1 MNVLR
6 GQIQVEKYN
15 FELATGSSAAET
27 KVEVLINEV
36 VPTEEADKGILEEG
50 KMFRMEVPFALQLER
65 FKIDGQVSQ
74 IIQIPEFFG
83 VPSEIAVEDMRELS
97 RPLIKYIERLTYE
110 VTEIAFDEP
119 GFALNFE

>member
-6 GQIQVEKYN
+6 GQIQVEKYA
-15 FELATGSSAAET
+15 FELSSGSPEAET

-36 VPTEEADKGILEEG
+36 VPTDEADQGILEEG
-50 KMFRMEVPFALQLER
+50 KMFRMEVPFALQLNR
-65 FKIDGQVSQ
+65 FKIEGLLSQ
-74 IIQIPEFFG
+74 IVQIPEFFG
-83 VPSEIAVEDMRELS
+83 APNEIPVEDMRELS

-119 GFALNFE
+119 GFALNFD

>member
-65 FKIDGQVSQ
+65 FKIDGQISQ

-83 VPSEIAVEDMRELS
+83 VPNEIAVEDMRELS

>member
-6 GQIQVEKYN
+6 GQIQVEKYS
-15 FELATGSSAAET
+15 FELSAGSPEAET

-36 VPTEEADKGILEEG
+36 VPTEEADKKMLEDG

-65 FKIDGQVSQ
+65 FKIEGLISQ
-74 IIQIPEFFG
+74 IVQLSEFFG
-83 VPSEIAVEDMRELS
+83 VPSDIPVEEMRELS

-110 VTEIAFDEP
+110 ITEIAFDEP
-119 GFALNFE
+119 GITLNFE